1 MNMVCPNLNCNG
13 DALIKRIV
21 YDYNDNIW
29 NLKGIIR
36 GLGGVI

>member
-1 MNMVCPNLNCNG
+1 MNMMFPNLSSSDESVINCI
-13 DALIKRIV
+13 L